1 MKVNTVEKECMA
13 RVGLAIEFSNSE
25 CSSIERVANVL
36 NNAVDKAVDQAKQIV
51 EHGKETK
58 PRGDIRYSAC
68 SKVPVLIDLETATRI
83 SWLLGNL
90 VHNSSSSLFADA
102 DKMALITL
110 SDINGEKN
118 ELSER
123 E

>member
-1 MKVNTVEKECMA
+1 MKVNIIEKECVA
-13 RVGLAIEFSNSE
+13 RAGLAIEFSNSE

-36 NNAVDKAVDQAKQIV
+36 NSAVEKAVDQAKQIV

-58 PRGDIRYSAC
+58 PKENIRYSTCA
-68 SKVPVLIDLETATRI
+68 KVPVLIDLETATRI

-90 VHNSSSSLFADA
+90 VHNSSSDLFKNADN
-102 DKMALITL
+102 MALTTL
-110 SDINGEKN
+110 SQINGEEN
-118 ELSER
+118 ELSEG